1 MALTIGDDSM
11 TSDRSAHAGRL
22 VPGARYTWEVSW
34 LPGRHLNRSEAVTAM
49 TIADMTANGDI
60 RPGHGAWPHIENWAA
75 ELRMTGPEA
84 LDRVAAPPQWARH
97 PDKIYEFPEVNGIRL
112 AIEDPDPI
120 DLGTADLYDYF
131 ELAAF
136 EGTEDDPIDL
146 TWTGKEPPDP
156 GPPRLESGDPDATDR
171 GQAASD
177 LWMTFPRQRSA
188 WEAGRDSDPAPEP
201 GTQLDWEAGE

>member
-22 VPGARYTWEVSW
+22 VPGARHTWEVSW

-60 RPGHGAWPHIENWAA
+60 RPGHRAWPHIENWAA

-97 PDKIYEFPEVNGIRL
+97 PDKIHEFPEVNGIRL

-120 DLGTADLYDYF
+120 DL
-131 ELAAF
+131 
-136 EGTEDDPIDL
+136 
-146 TWTGKEPPDP
+146 TWTGKEPPEPTPPDP
-156 GPPRLESGDPDATDR
+156 GPPRPESRNPDATDR
-171 GQAASD
+171 GQA
-177 LWMTFPRQRSA
+177 
-188 WEAGRDSDPAPEP
+188 DSNP
-201 GTQLDWEAGE
+201 